1 MNRQHLKKRLFPF
14 DMNHLI
20 LLKAPKNDV
29 FAKKRVH
36 FKKHIFLLTARIYA
50 IIKLIFYRL
59 IDKEGKTAV
68 ATPSELFFER
78 TKKEAFIIFNPSAI
92 FPL

>member
-1 MNRQHLKKRLFPF
+1 M
-14 DMNHLI
+14 
-20 LLKAPKNDV
+20 
-29 FAKKRVH
+29 
-36 FKKHIFLLTARIYA
+36 LTARIYA

>member
-1 MNRQHLKKRLFPF
+1 MTYLQKKSPF
-14 DMNHLI
+14 Q
-20 LLKAPKNDV
+20 
-29 FAKKRVH
+29 
-36 FKKHIFLLTARIYA
+36 KHIFLLTARIYA